1 MRLADEIIAVLDDPK
16 RMWSHAL
23 RQLSPDAR
31 RLFLTLTVLPK
42 PVSADVLQIAYTA
55 QGTDRSESF
64 LDSLRSIEDSFVNI
78 KKPWGSVRSVEFR
91 NPSLQDFALGYID
104 ENLDWLDSILGSPVF
119 YEQITTIFT
128 LAMASSEVIYNVKNR
143 SKKPGKPKYVGIKK
157 WVERRG
163 VNLVLTAIDL
173 LDSEDGELYSYAGTS
188 RLSQLVEIM
197 DSYGTPDVAS
207 TSDKVKKVVA
217 QAVNPRSKHS
227 ADITVSLLRKA
238 SRRLIMDRLAGGNAA
253 AITRENVLDK
263 NDWKYRILS
272 ELDVILD
279 LDRDD
284 SWESWGTSYLEY
296 ARQLTEDLSNSN
308 DDEDLR
314 DAINEL
320 NSVTD
325 MLEIDMSEEVTKL
338 QERRQALSTQE
349 SDYDEQD
356 TIAPSQ
362 PDRNSGDASHQLER
376 IFSSL
381 L

>member
-55 QGTDRSESF
+55 QGVDRSESF

-78 KKPWGSVRSVEFR
+78 RKPWGTVRSVEFR

-104 ENLDWLDSILGSPVF
+104 ENLDSLDTILDSPVF

-128 LAMASSEVIYNVKNR
+128 LAMAYSEVIYNAKDR
-143 SKKPGKPKYVGIKK
+143 SMKPGKSKYVGIKK

-173 LDSEDGELYSYAGTS
+173 LDSEDGELYSYAGRS
-188 RLSQLVEIM
+188 RLSQLIEIM
-197 DSYGTPDVAS
+197 DNYGTPDVAS
-207 TSDKVKKVVA
+207 TSEKVKKVVT
-217 QAVNPRSKHS
+217 QAVNPYSKRT
-227 ADITVSLLRKA
+227 ADITVSLLRKP
-238 SRRLIMDRLAGGNAA
+238 SQRLIMDRLAGGNAA
-253 AITRENVLDK
+253 AIARENVLDK
-263 NDWKYRILS
+263 DDWKYGILS
-272 ELDVILD
+272 KLDVILD

-284 SWESWGTSYLEY
+284 SWESWGISYQEY
-296 ARQLTEDLSNSN
+296 ARELTEILSDSH

-314 DAINEL
+314 DAIREL
-320 NSVTD
+320 NSITD
-325 MLEIDMSEEVTKL
+325 MLEIDMSEEIAKL
-338 QERRQALSTQE
+338 EARRETVSSQE

-356 TIAPSQ
+356 SLAPSR
-362 PDRNSGDASHQLER
+362 PDKNSGDASQQLER